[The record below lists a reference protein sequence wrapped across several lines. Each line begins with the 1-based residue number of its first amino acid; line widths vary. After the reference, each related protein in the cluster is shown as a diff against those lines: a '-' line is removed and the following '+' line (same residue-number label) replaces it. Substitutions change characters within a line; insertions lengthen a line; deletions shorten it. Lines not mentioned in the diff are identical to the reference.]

1 MQALVTSEKQRRFGQ
16 NKFDTL
22 PKYCKE
28 CPVLFAGEAAE
39 LAQDGLMGSQVACL
53 GSEGRLMRRRL
64 QQYLA
69 EHLDT

>member
-1 MQALVTSEKQRRFGQ
+1 MR
-16 NKFDTL
+16 
-22 PKYCKE
+22 
-28 CPVLFAGEAAE
+28 
-39 LAQDGLMGSQVACL
+39 SQVACL